1 MRKYISPFT
10 ISNKMLEI
18 VGNIM
23 EKVGKLNNYSGL
35 NKMPILRKNNRIHS
49 IHSSLAIEANSL
61 SYNQVKDV
69 IDGKL
74 VLGDQK
80 EIQEVKNAYNAYE
93 TIKKVNPYSID
104 DLLKIH
110 GIMTYLTVKESGM
123 FRTGDEGVFDEND
136 NCIFVALK
144 PEFVSSLMND
154 LFNWMFESKDKIHPL
169 ILSSIFH
176 YEFLFIHPFSD
187 GNGRTARLWQNIIL
201 SKWKEIFEYVPIES
215 QIKKYQEEYY
225 KTIDYC
231 NKSGNSDKFIEF
243 MLDMIDKELDNLISN
258 TEKEITHISGYVTKL
273 LEVMDYNIPMSAFE
287 IMNKLGLKSKDSFR
301 DNYLNPA
308 LENGLIKMTLPDKPT
323 SKNQMYY
330 KD

>member
-1 MRKYISPFT
+1 MDKYIPPFE
-10 ISNKMLEI
+10 ISNEMLKK
-18 VGNIM
+18 VSDIM
-23 EKVGKLNNYSGL
+23 EKIGKLDSFTNLDKTPY
-35 NKMPILRKNNRIHS
+35 LRKQTKINS
-49 IHSSLAIEANSL
+49 VHSSVAIENNPLSL
-61 SYNQVKDV
+61 EQVKDV
-69 IDGKL
+69 INGKL
-74 VLGDQK
+74 VIGEQK
-80 EIQEVKNAYNAYE
+80 DIQEVKNAYKAYE
-93 TIKKVNPYSID
+93 MLKDINPYSID
-104 DLLKIH
+104 DLKKIH
-110 GIMTYLTVKESGM
+110 GVMTFLVEEVSGE
-123 FRTGDEGVFDEND
+123 FRTSSEGVFDDNG
-136 NCIFVALK
+136 NCIFVC
-144 PEFVSSLMND
+144 PPGDRVNSLMND
-154 LFNWMFESKDKIHPL
+154 LFEWLNENKDTIHPL

-176 YEFLFIHPFSD
+176 YEFVFIHPFSD

-225 KTIDYC
+225 KVINNC
-231 NKSGNSDKFIEF
+231 NNTGNSNEFIEF
-243 MLDMIDKELDNLISN
+243 MLNMIDKELDNLLDN